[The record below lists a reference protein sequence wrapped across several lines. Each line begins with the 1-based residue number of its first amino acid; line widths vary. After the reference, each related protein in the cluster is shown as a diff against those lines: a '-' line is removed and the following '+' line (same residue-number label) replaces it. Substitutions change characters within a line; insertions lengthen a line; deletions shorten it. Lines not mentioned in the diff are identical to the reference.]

1 MGNKHIRAVGS
12 GKERMTLVQQ
22 LIIDGQDAEAVYKYA
37 YKLKKEVEQET
48 LELLLKTYN
57 KEEVAAQQRYYQT
70 VCRFVEMLAHAAS
83 VGKRKAAELMNG
95 Q

>member
-1 MGNKHIRAVGS
+1 MGNKYIRTVES
-12 GKERMTLVQQ
+12 SKERMALVQQ

-48 LELLLKTYN
+48 LELLLKTNN
-57 KEEVAAQQRYYQT
+57 KEEVAEQQRYYQI
-70 VCRFVEMLAHAAS
+70 VCRFVEMLAHIAS
-83 VGKRKAAELMNG
+83 VGKRKAAELLNG